1 MHISKKRFTR
11 LKKGVTL
18 IELLIG
24 MFIFTLMIVAMTMV
38 MVTILNR
45 QSNIKAMQADT
56 EEHSLIMSYLAKKIR
71 MSTYNSSTS
80 NSITVKDHSTG
91 LLLTFTFTTEGGKPV
106 LKEGNGATSSVIAR
120 NIDGLFIATNTN
132 SNQAPRVT
140 ILLKKPTSIDA
151 AVQTTVSL
159 RSY

>member
-1 MHISKKRFTR
+1 MYISKKRFLG

-45 QSNIKAMQADT
+45 QSNIKTMQADT

-71 MSTYNSSTS
+71 MSTYFSSTS
-80 NSITVKDHSTG
+80 KSLTVTDHDTG
-91 LLLTFTFTTEGGKPV
+91 LPLTFTFYTADNT
-106 LKEGNGATSSVIAR
+106 LKEDNKTIAS
-120 NIDGLFIATNTN
+120 NIDGLFIVTNNTDLV
-132 SNQAPRVT
+132 NQAPRVT
-140 ILLKKPTSIDA
+140 ILLKKPTSTDA
-151 AVQTTVSL
+151 AVQTTVSF